1 MNDMFNKNEQKR
13 NKNKQERKRFILLT
27 AITFT
32 MLFIFSMVIAIAVN
46 IEENMKLN
54 EEEITAN
61 GMEDMFFRPII
72 MNQKETEVITKEEVT
87 KENSFAE
94 IEPVVVDEEEEPENY
109 TEDDLY
115 YLATAVCCEAGGEN
129 EEIQLLVANVVIN
142 RVNSS
147 FYPDTIYDVLTEYG
161 QYGMMWEY
169 GIEFPDWADEG
180 VKNQCYSVA
189 RRVLEGERFCPEN
202 VLFQAEFE
210 QGSGIFK
217 QFGDEYYFCYYD

>member
-1 MNDMFNKNEQKR
+1 M
-13 NKNKQERKRFILLT
+13 
-27 AITFT
+27 
-32 MLFIFSMVIAIAVN
+32 
-46 IEENMKLN
+46 
-54 EEEITAN
+54 
-61 GMEDMFFRPII
+61 
-72 MNQKETEVITKEEVT
+72 
-87 KENSFAE
+87 
-94 IEPVVVDEEEEPENY
+94 
-109 TEDDLY
+109 
-115 YLATAVCCEAGGEN
+115 CCEAGGEN

-169 GIEFPDWADEG
+169 GIEFPDWADES

>member
-1 MNDMFNKNEQKR
+1 MDNIPKNDKNRLKL
-13 NKNKQERKRFILLT
+13 KRFLLLT
-27 AITFT
+27 IINFT
-32 MLFIFSMVIAIAVN
+32 ILFSLFMPFTVVAN
-46 IEENMKLN
+46 TEENEYLDKQLDNTCIAN
-54 EEEITAN
+54 ENEDAISYMALSDQEET
-61 GMEDMFFRPII
+61 
-72 MNQKETEVITKEEVT
+72 KVIKEE
-87 KENSFAE
+87 KSEKANPFAE
-94 IEPVVVDEEEEPENY
+94 IEPTVVDEEEEPENY

-115 YLATAVCCEAGGEN
+115 YLAAAVCCEAGGEN

-147 FYPDTIYDVLTEYG
+147 LYPDTIYDVLTEYG

>member
-1 MNDMFNKNEQKR
+1 MNNIPKNNKNRLKL
-13 NKNKQERKRFILLT
+13 KRFLLLT
-27 AITFT
+27 IINFT
-32 MLFIFSMVIAIAVN
+32 ILFSLFMSFTVVAN
-46 IEENMKLN
+46 TEENDSLDKQLDNTCITN
-54 EEEITAN
+54 EN
-61 GMEDMFFRPII
+61 EDAISYI
-72 MNQKETEVITKEEVT
+72 ALSDQEETEIIKEEKSKKT
-87 KENSFAE
+87 NPFAV
-94 IEPVVVDEEEEPENY
+94 IELMVADEGEEFENY

-115 YLATAVCCEAGGEN
+115 YLAAAVCCEAGGEN
-129 EEIQLLVANVVIN
+129 EEIQLLVANVIIN

-147 FYPDTIYDVLTEYG
+147 IYPDTIYDVLTEYG

-169 GIEFPDWADEG
+169 GIEFPDWADEDI
-180 VKNQCYSVA
+180 KDQCYFVA

>member
-1 MNDMFNKNEQKR
+1 MDNIPKNDKNGLKL
-13 NKNKQERKRFILLT
+13 KRFLLLT
-27 AITFT
+27 IINFT
-32 MLFIFSMVIAIAVN
+32 ILFSLFMSFTVVAN
-46 IEENMKLN
+46 TEENEYLDKQLDNTCVANEN
-54 EEEITAN
+54 EEVISYMALSDQE
-61 GMEDMFFRPII
+61 
-72 MNQKETEVITKEEVT
+72 ETEVIKEE
-87 KENSFAE
+87 KSKKANPFAE
-94 IEPVVVDEEEEPENY
+94 IEPTVVDKEEEPENY

-115 YLATAVCCEAGGEN
+115 YLAAAVCCEAGGEN

-169 GIEFPDWADEG
+169 VIEFPDWADES

>member
-1 MNDMFNKNEQKR
+1 MDNIPKNDKNRLKL
-13 NKNKQERKRFILLT
+13 KRFLLLT
-27 AITFT
+27 IINFT
-32 MLFIFSMVIAIAVN
+32 ILFSLFMSFTVVAN
-46 IEENMKLN
+46 TEENEYLDKQLDNTCIAN
-54 EEEITAN
+54 ENEDVISYMALSDQEET
-61 GMEDMFFRPII
+61 
-72 MNQKETEVITKEEVT
+72 KVIKEE
-87 KENSFAE
+87 KSKKANSFAE

-115 YLATAVCCEAGGEN
+115 YLAAAVCCEAGGEN

-169 GIEFPDWADEG
+169 GIEFPNWADEG

>member
-1 MNDMFNKNEQKR
+1 MDNIPKNDKNRLKL
-13 NKNKQERKRFILLT
+13 KRFLLLT
-27 AITFT
+27 IINFT
-32 MLFIFSMVIAIAVN
+32 ILFSLFMPFTVVAN
-46 IEENMKLN
+46 TEENEYLDKQLDNTCIAN
-54 EEEITAN
+54 ENEDAISYMALSDQEET
-61 GMEDMFFRPII
+61 
-72 MNQKETEVITKEEVT
+72 KVIKEE
-87 KENSFAE
+87 KSEKANPFAG
-94 IEPVVVDEEEEPENY
+94 IEPTVVDEEEEPENY

-115 YLATAVCCEAGGEN
+115 YLAAAVCCEAGGEN

-169 GIEFPDWADEG
+169 GIEFPNWADED

-189 RRVLEGERFCPEN
+189 RRVLEGERFCPKN